1 MAYNEKW
8 ILESPL
14 IMGEREG
21 ITLTIVFP
29 DTTSATITDAG
40 LVVYNGTVDVTS
52 TVASGSNTASGN
64 RVTLK
69 KISGLTGGQTY
80 VCSILVTV
88 DGLQDEYKLQI
99 NCIKSSDEVNGRWVN
114 KTPLVQLPRSS
125 TPWSI
130 SFTGATTVSASET
143 DALEIY
149 RNGTDVTS
157 TYASGVN
164 SVSGNVVT
172 TKTIN
177 SLAKGTYV
185 CSLLAA
191 VDGQD
196 VEVKWILKTPESFDQ
211 Q

>member
-21 ITLTIVFP
+21 ITISIVFP
-29 DTTSATITDAG
+29 DTSTATITSTG

-52 TVASGSNTASGN
+52 TVASGSNSASGN

-80 VCSILVTV
+80 VCSILATV

-99 NCIKSSDEVNGRWVN
+99 ACVKSSDEVEGRWVN
-114 KTPLVQLPRSS
+114 KTPLMQLPRSS

-130 SFTGATTVSASET
+130 SFTGATTVSVSAT
-143 DALEIY
+143 DALEVY

-164 SVSGNVVT
+164 TASGNVVT
-172 TKTIN
+172 SKTI
-177 SLAKGTYV
+177 SGLAKGTYV
-185 CSLLAA
+185 CSLLAT

-196 VEVKWILKTPESFDQ
+196 IEVKWMLKTPESYGQ